1 MLASMMDAETH
12 DDLLALLAWWQEAGV
27 DMALAETAID
37 WTARTAAP
45 GADFAWPA
53 ARKADHKAQ
62 AAPRL
67 PAPAAMPP
75 SEARPPE
82 PRRPEVRR
90 PTPLPQAAPQPA
102 ARTVPSTQAAPAP
115 SRAFPATPPDAA
127 SMAAREA
134 ARKAPDL
141 TALETAL
148 KGFDGCGLK
157 ATAKNL
163 CFYRGSPTARLMI
176 VGEAPGSDEDRAGK
190 PFVGRSG
197 QLLDKMLAAIGLTE
211 ADVHI
216 TNTVYWRPPGNRTP
230 TPQET
235 LVCRP
240 FLDRQ
245 IELVAPD
252 VILTLG
258 GPATAAILGATDGIL
273 KVRGKWREV
282 TAGGAKVR
290 VMPSLHP
297 AYLLRTPAAKR
308 QAWRDLLAIKMALA
322 ETDK

>member
-1 MLASMMDAETH
+1 
-12 DDLLALLAWWQEAGV
+12 
-27 DMALAETAID
+27 
-37 WTARTAAP
+37 
-45 GADFAWPA
+45 
-53 ARKADHKAQ
+53 
-62 AAPRL
+62 
-67 PAPAAMPP
+67 
-75 SEARPPE
+75 
-82 PRRPEVRR
+82 
-90 PTPLPQAAPQPA
+90 
-102 ARTVPSTQAAPAP
+102 
-115 SRAFPATPPDAA
+115 
-127 SMAAREA
+127 MAAREA
-134 ARKAPDL
+134 ARTAPDL
-141 TALETAL
+141 AALEAAL

-157 ATAKNL
+157 ATAKSL
-163 CFYRGSPTARLMI
+163 CFYRGSAAARLMI

-216 TNTVYWRPPGNRTP
+216 TNTVYWRPPGNRPP

-245 IELVAPD
+245 IELVGPD
-252 VILTLG
+252 MILTLG
-258 GPATAAILGATDGIL
+258 GPATAAVLGVSEGIL

-282 TAGGAKVR
+282 AAGNVSVR

-308 QAWRDLLAIKMALA
+308 QAWRDLLAIKVALA
-322 ETDK
+322 GPA